1 MSLVFQGLRGQ
12 RGPARAQ
19 VDRELDAATPNAG
32 EMMMEKMVSGMYM
45 GEVAR
50 RLLLRLAVRRPAR
63 SLKHPNPST
72 LAQYPSP
79 GTLTMAV
86 VFSWCAAQAGGGD
99 AVSAGAPRFTE
110 PWPRVQADE

>member
-1 MSLVFQGLRGQ
+1 MSLSLSNLRVPERQGW
-12 RGPARAQ
+12 PARAQ

-63 SLKHPNPST
+63 SS
-72 LAQYPSP
+72 
-79 GTLTMAV
+79 
-86 VFSWCAAQAGGGD
+86 
-99 AVSAGAPRFTE
+99 
-110 PWPRVQADE
+110 